1 MRAFDPS
8 SIYSSRLILYLNRR
22 SFLIAHII
30 LQELGGEE
38 WERTV
43 KWYSVDGGL
52 VLETMEIEE
61 DVDFACGPVT
71 SRYRDS

>member
-1 MRAFDPS
+1 
-8 SIYSSRLILYLNRR
+8 
-22 SFLIAHII
+22 LIAHII